1 MTREDQSTVRVGI
14 LGTGYIAD
22 WHVKALGRLD
32 RVQVVA
38 AADVDLGRARS
49 FAAAHG
55 IGSSFAGLEAMLAGE
70 QLDVVHILTPP
81 QTHYATARQALDS
94 GVHVLL
100 EKPMCIAAHEA
111 AELAEMARARGLQ
124 LGVNHNFLFHAEYER
139 LRAALSAGAIG
150 RIDHVAIVWNKPL
163 GQLTAGPPDLWML
176 RAPQNIVLEIGPHLA
191 AHLLDLVG
199 YPESWDVRVENP
211 LELAGGA
218 TFFRRWRITATRGK
232 VAADLL
238 MSFNQAFT
246 EHYIHVR
253 GSHGAARVDFENQT
267 FTLDRPTR
275 YGIDFDRYFRVRRAG
290 KALLS
295 QARQNVLDYVLA
307 KFKLSGRGNAF
318 GLSIERSL
326 RAFYAMLSEPAG
338 TAAARTEPRI
348 APRVGVDVVRFCC
361 DVADRVRIA
370 EPAGQASAHEATN
383 GAVHNGA
390 SSNGTPEYG
399 SPLYVAI
406 ANEATKRTA
415 GSDDRF
421 RATVLVLGGTG
432 FIGRELVRQL
442 VAQSYRVR
450 VLSRSAANPGG
461 IFEHPAVEMVRG
473 SMSSADALESA
484 MSGVDHVFHLARA
497 HVKLWDDYYRLD
509 VLGTRLV
516 AETCLKAGVKRLF
529 YTGTID
535 SYYAGGNAGTIRE
548 ETGLDPQIHR
558 RNYYA
563 RAKSEAEAVLLAM
576 HREQQLPVVIFRPGI
591 VLGAGGSPFHWGVGM
606 WSGNAVCQLWGDG
619 DNPLPIVLVADVAA
633 ALVSAIDAPGIEGQ
647 SFNLV
652 GEPCLTGR
660 QYLAELERCLDVK
673 LDVLQTPIW
682 KFYVTDM
689 AKWCVKCLVRHPD
702 RKLPSYRDWESR
714 TQRASF
720 DCSKAKQVLH
730 WIPTTDR
737 SQIIRDAIAG
747 PAAELEA

>member
-1 MTREDQSTVRVGI
+1 MSRAGGAKLRVGI

-22 WHVKALGRLD
+22 WHLKALGRID
-32 RVQVVA
+32 AVQVAA
-38 AADVDLGRARS
+38 AADVDLRRAQS
-49 FAAAHG
+49 FAATHG
-55 IGSSFAGLEAMLAGE
+55 IPGSYAGLEAMLAG
-70 QLDVVHILTPP
+70 QKLDAVHILTPP
-81 QTHYATARQALDS
+81 QTHYTTARQALES

-100 EKPMCIAAHEA
+100 EKPMCTEAGEA
-111 AELAEMARARGLQ
+111 AELAELAGARGLQ

-139 LRAALSAGAIG
+139 LRSALAEGAIG
-150 RIDHVAIVWNKPL
+150 RIDHVSIVWNKPL

-176 RAPQNIVLEIGPHLA
+176 REPQNIMLEIGPHLA

-199 YPESWDVRVENP
+199 RPESWEVRVENP
-211 LELAGGA
+211 CEIPGGA
-218 TFFRRWRITATRGK
+218 TFFRRWRIAASRGK

-253 GSHGAARVDFENQT
+253 GSHGSARVDFENQT

-290 KALLS
+290 RSLVS
-295 QARQNVLDYVLA
+295 QARRNVLDYVLS

-326 RAFYAMLSEPAG
+326 QAFYNALPETPVLPHKTDLRMLPG
-338 TAAARTEPRI
+338 
-348 APRVGVDVVRFCC
+348 VGADVVRFCC
-361 DVADRVRIA
+361 QVAERVRSMA
-370 EPAGQASAHEATN
+370 ADAVVCGHASTNGTAGNGTSSASESVAAKNGTANDHPAATN
-383 GAVHNGA
+383 GATRG
-390 SSNGTPEYG
+390 
-399 SPLYVAI
+399 
-406 ANEATKRTA
+406 
-415 GSDDRF
+415 
-421 RATVLVLGGTG
+421 TVLVLGGTG

-442 VAQSYRVR
+442 VDQHYRVR
-450 VLSRSAANPGG
+450 VLSRSPANPGG
-461 IFEHPAVEMVRG
+461 IFEHAAVQMVRG
-473 SMSSADALESA
+473 SMSSAEALAAA
-484 MSGVDHVFHLARA
+484 MSGADYVFHLARA
-497 HVKLWDDYYRLD
+497 HVKLWDDYYRID

-535 SYYAGGNAGTIRE
+535 SYYAGSNAGTIRE

-563 RAKSEAEAVLLAM
+563 RAKCESERLLLAM

-591 VLGAGGSPFHWGVGM
+591 VLGSGGSPFHWGVGM
-606 WSGNAVCQLWGDG
+606 WSGNTVCQLWGDG
-619 DNPLPIVLVADVAA
+619 ENPLPIVLVADVAA
-633 ALVSAIDAPGIEGQ
+633 ALVAAIDVPGIEGQ

-660 QYLAELERCLDVK
+660 EYLAELERCLDVK
-673 LDVLQTPIW
+673 LDVLQTPMW

-702 RKLPSYRDWESR
+702 RRLPSYRDWESR
-714 TQRASF
+714 TQLALF
-720 DCSKAKQVLH
+720 DCTKAKRVLS
-730 WIPTTDR
+730 WNPTADR
-737 SQIIRDAIAG
+737 TQIIRDAIAG